1 MFESSHCAKNFPMP
15 NIPSRP
21 SELAHLPN
29 ASQREAVPAL
39 ARGRLRWALWRRVP
53 DQVLRYAAGVT
64 AALALS
70 TGLLAACGGGSASA
84 PLASSGILRV
94 ALTDAPACGYESVFV
109 TVREVRAH
117 KSLTATESDAGWA
130 SITLPSPRRIDLL
143 TLTNGALDELGQA
156 PLEAGRYTQMRL
168 LLADNTA
175 ATPLANAVRP
185 SGKTEVALET
195 PSAFQSGLKMNVNID
210 VSANQIADVVIDF
223 DACRSVVTAG
233 RSGRYLLKPVLSVT
247 PRYLSGVRGSLEAVA
262 AGGAAVTLQT
272 AGEVVKATA
281 PDPSTGAFRLAPVAP
296 GTYDLVVTSPGRAT
310 AVVTGV
316 TVLSNTLTDVSN
328 AALAPPASASGVA
341 RGKVTVQPT
350 PATLD
355 AVVRVQ
361 QALLPSGT
369 TVEVAGASADATTG
383 EYSFTLPTGAPV
395 RAAFTASGAALAFAP
410 AASSAGAYLVRAV
423 AAGITKG
430 PTAVTVTETT
440 PAIAD
445 FLFP

>member
-1 MFESSHCAKNFPMP
+1 MLNT
-15 NIPSRP
+15 PSRSSQP
-21 SELAHLPN
+21 AHLPN
-29 ASQREAVPAL
+29 ASQTRAAPAL

-53 DQVLRYAAGVT
+53 DQAVRYAAGVT

-70 TGLLAACGGGSASA
+70 TGLLVACGGGAEST
-84 PLASSGILRV
+84 PLASTGFLRV
-94 ALTDAPACGYESVFV
+94 ALTDAPACGYEAVFV

-117 KSLTATESDAGWA
+117 KSLTAIESDAGWA
-130 SITLPSPRRIDLL
+130 TIALPSPRRIDLL

-168 LLADNTA
+168 VLADNTA

-247 PRYLSGVRGSLEAVA
+247 PRYLSGVRGSLVA
-262 AGGAAVTLQT
+262 AAAVDAAVTLQN

-328 AALAPPASASGVA
+328 VALAPPASASGVV
-341 RGKVTVQPT
+341 RGKVTVQPA

-355 AVVRVQ
+355 AVVRVR
-361 QALLPSGT
+361 QALLPSGP
-369 TVEVAGASADATTG
+369 TVEVASAGADATTG
-383 EYSFTLPTGAPV
+383 EYGFTLPTAAPV
-395 RAAFTASGAALAFAP
+395 RAVFTASGAALAFAP
-410 AASSAGAYLVRAV
+410 AASSAGAYQVRAIAV
-423 AAGITKG
+423 GVTKG
-430 PTAVTVTETT
+430 PVAVTVNDVPPVTV
-440 PAIAD
+440 D
-445 FLFP
+445 FMFP

>member
-1 MFESSHCAKNFPMP
+1 
-15 NIPSRP
+15 
-21 SELAHLPN
+21 
-29 ASQREAVPAL
+29 L
-39 ARGRLRWALWRRVP
+39 ARGRLRWALWRCLP
-53 DQVLRYAAGVT
+53 DQVVRFAAGVT

-70 TGLLAACGGGSASA
+70 TGLLAACGGGAEST
-84 PLASSGILRV
+84 PLASAGFLRV
-94 ALTDAPACGYESVFV
+94 ALTDAPACGYEAVFV

-130 SITLPSPRRIDLL
+130 RITLPSPRRIDLL
-143 TLTNGALDELGQA
+143 TLTNGALDEIGQA

-247 PRYLSGVRGSLEAVA
+247 PRYLSGVRGSLEATAV
-262 AGGAAVTLQT
+262 GGAAVTLQT

-281 PDPSTGAFRLAPVAP
+281 PDPATGAFRLAPVAP

-316 TVLSNTLTDVSN
+316 TVLPDTLTDVSN
-328 AALAPPASASGVA
+328 AALAPQACACGVV
-341 RGKVTVQPT
+341 RGKVTVQPA

-361 QALLPSGT
+361 QALLPNGP
-369 TVEVAGASADATTG
+369 TVEVASAAADATTG

-395 RAAFTASGAALAFAP
+395 RATFTASGAALAFAP
-410 AASSAGAYLVRAV
+410 AASSAGAYQVRAI
-423 AAGITKG
+423 AAGVTKG
-430 PTAVTVTETT
+430 PTAVTVTEAT
-440 PAIAD
+440 PAIVD
-445 FLFP
+445 FMFP

>member
-1 MFESSHCAKNFPMP
+1 MHHTPGLLP
-15 NIPSRP
+15 RVRP
-21 SELAHLPN
+21 LLRQAARRTRSVA
-29 ASQREAVPAL
+29 AVTAL
-39 ARGRLRWALWRRVP
+39 A
-53 DQVLRYAAGVT
+53 
-64 AALALS
+64 S
-70 TGLLAACGGGSASA
+70 SLLAACGGGTGST
-84 PLASSGILRV
+84 PLGHAGTLRV
-94 ALTDAPACGYESVFV
+94 ALTDAPACGYEAVFV

-130 SITLPSPRRIDLL
+130 TITLPSPRRIDLL

-195 PSAFQSGLKMNVNID
+195 PSALQSGLKMNVGID

-247 PRYLSGVRGSLEAVA
+247 PRYLSGVRGSLEAA
-262 AGGAAVTLQT
+262 AVRGAAVTLQT
-272 AGEVVKATA
+272 AGDVVKATA
-281 PDPSTGAFRLAPVAP
+281 PDPATGAFRLAPVAP

-316 TVLSNTLTDVSN
+316 TVLGNTLTEVSN
-328 AALAPPASASGVA
+328 AALAPPVSASGVA
-341 RGKVTVQPT
+341 RGKVTVL
-350 PATLD
+350 PAPAALD
-355 AVVRVQ
+355 AVVRVG
-361 QALLPSGT
+361 QALLPSGP
-369 TVEVAGASADATTG
+369 TVEVASTAADATTG

-395 RAAFTASGAALAFAP
+395 RAAFSASGAALTFAP
-410 AASSAGAYLVRAV
+410 AASSAGAYQVRAI
-423 AAGITKG
+423 AAGVTKG
-430 PTAVTVTETT
+430 PTAVTVTEAT
-440 PAIAD
+440 PAIAA
-445 FLFP
+445 FMFP